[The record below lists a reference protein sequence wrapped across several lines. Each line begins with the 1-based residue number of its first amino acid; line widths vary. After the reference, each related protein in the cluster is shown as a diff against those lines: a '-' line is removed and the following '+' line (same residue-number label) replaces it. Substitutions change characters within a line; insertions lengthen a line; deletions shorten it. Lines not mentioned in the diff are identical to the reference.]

1 MSARPAIPGIVHVVD
16 DDKAFRTAMGRLLTA
31 AGYQPRL
38 YACASDYLS
47 ADDSA
52 GPACVLL
59 DLRMPG
65 ASGLDVQH
73 ALAAREN
80 SHPVIF
86 LSGHG
91 DIPSTVHAMRSGALD
106 FLTKPVKTATLLE
119 AVTRALRRDAER
131 AAELAHVTELMGR
144 YGSLTPRER
153 QVMAGVIEGKLNKQI
168 CFILHAAERT
178 VKTHRSRVMEKMK
191 VRSVAELVR
200 IAEELVSSG
209 IALVRMPEE

>member
-38 YACASDYLS
+38 YASASDYLS
-47 ADDSA
+47 ADDSG

-65 ASGLDVQH
+65 ASGLDVQD
-73 ALAAREN
+73 ALATREN
-80 SHPVIF
+80 AHPVIF

-119 AVTRALRRDAER
+119 AVTRALQRDAER
-131 AAELAHVTELMGR
+131 AAEAVHASELKSR

-200 IAEELVSSG
+200 IAEELVASG
-209 IALVRMPEE
+209 VALVRMPEE